1 MGRSAQKLW
10 LRLGIS
16 AVFGGLLLLLVRDQ
30 LELVPSDMSLEP
42 LALVG
47 YLALLL
53 VYFALRAGRWQLLV
67 RPLVPEGDAPPSI
80 KTTTL
85 AALAG
90 IMWIMLLP
98 LRLGELARPLFLAQK
113 SKIKASALLG
123 TIALERVVDGLIVC
137 ATFFGSIFYT
147 RSSQLDSEGSAV
159 GDLITWGMVVTGLLL
174 CALLVLLAM
183 AIWPRHVGR
192 LVRATVGRVIPPIAD
207 KLESLSS
214 GIAEGLAALPSVG
227 TFLLFIVWSVVYW
240 AFNAGSMWLFAVWCG
255 VDLGPMEI
263 AAVMS
268 VTAIVLLVPGGPAQV
283 GNFQAGMA
291 LGFSLFLTEA
301 AVAGRPSTFAFYL
314 YLSQMGMGIVLGLGA
329 QRALGLDWRRVFRP
343 GQAIETPAEVMST
356 DASVNAETSEAE
368 DA

>member
-30 LELVPSDMSLEP
+30 LELVPPDLSIAP
-42 LALVG
+42 LALLG
-47 YLALLL
+47 YLALLV
-53 VYFALRAGRWQLLV
+53 VYFALRAARWQLLV
-67 RPLVPEGDAPPSI
+67 RTLVAPGEQPPSL

-123 TIALERVVDGLIVC
+123 TIAVERVIDGLIVC

-147 RSSQLDSEGSAV
+147 KASQLDGDGSQV
-159 GDLITWGMVVTGLLL
+159 GDLLTWGMVTTGVLL
-174 CALLVLLAM
+174 CALLVLLGM
-183 AIWPRHVGR
+183 AIWPKHVGR
-192 LVRATVGRVIPPIAD
+192 LVRATVGRIIPPIAD

-214 GIAEGLAALPSVG
+214 GIAEGLAALPSVR
-227 TFLLFIVWSVVYW
+227 TLLLFIVWSVVYW
-240 AFNAGSMWLFAVWCG
+240 AFNAGSMWVFAWACG

-291 LGFSLFLTEA
+291 VGFSLFLTEA

-314 YLSQMGMGIVLGLGA
+314 YLCQMGMGLVLGLAA
-329 QRALGLDWRRVFRP
+329 QRALGLDWRRVLRP
-343 GQAIETPAEVMST
+343 GEQLPASEPPDPT
-356 DASVNAETSEAE
+356 DPEQGGEPPPK